1 MGKSIFHVHAVDR
14 SGKVVVEKRLSR
26 HALARFMGELDS
38 CLVGLEACDG
48 AHHWVRMLR
57 GMGHDAR
64 WMSPQLV
71 RSYVKSNKNDL
82 RDAEALCEAVCTGEV
97 GRAAGLAAL
106 APGAQS
112 SGGSARQCISLTF
125 LPNRNNELRS
135 KLIHYPQRTALAN
148 QVRGFL
154 LAYGIVVAKGLGHLR
169 QCLPEVLEDTDHA
182 LSGLMR
188 EMLCELGEEIRRL
201 DERVGRFDERMR
213 QVSPP
218 RRVSAWSAYR
228 ESGRKSR
235 PRWWARWATARTLA
249 VDANSRPGSVW
260 RRANVPRARGAAG
273 DQQARGRVSSLA
285 AH

>member
-57 GMGHDAR
+57 GMGRDAR

-71 RSYVKSNKNDL
+71 RSYMKSNKNDL
-82 RDAEALCEAVCTGEV
+82 RDAEALCEAVCAGEV

-125 LPNRNNELRS
+125 LPNRNKELRS
-135 KLIHYPQRTALAN
+135 KLIHYPQRTALTTSARLSARIRDRGC
-148 QVRGFL
+148 QGARASSPVLAGGARRHGPRTQWLDAGDAVRAGRGDSTPRR
-154 LAYGIVVAKGLGHLR
+154 AGRA
-169 QCLPEVLEDTDHA
+169 
-182 LSGLMR
+182 
-188 EMLCELGEEIRRL
+188 IRRA
-201 DERVGRFDERMR
+201 DASG
-213 QVSPP
+213 QPP

-228 ESGRKSR
+228 GSGRKSR

-260 RRANVPRARGAAG
+260 RRANVPRARDAAG

>member
-1 MGKSIFHVHAVDR
+1 
-14 SGKVVVEKRLSR
+14 
-26 HALARFMGELDS
+26 MGELDP
-38 CLVGLEACDG
+38 CLGLEACDG
-48 AHHWVRMLR
+48 AHHWARMLR

-82 RDAEALCEAVCTGEV
+82 RDAEALCEAVCAGEV

-125 LPNRNNELRS
+125 LPNRNKELRS

-148 QVRGFL
+148 QMRGFL

-218 RRVSAWSAYR
+218 GVSAPGAHTG
-228 ESGRKSR
+228 GRAASLDR
-235 PRWWARWATARTLA
+235 VGGRGGRRLGLWQWTRT
-249 VDANSRPGSVW
+249 RGPG
-260 RRANVPRARGAAG
+260 RCGAAPTFHGRAVLLGISKRG
-273 DQQARGRVSSLA
+273 DEYLRSLLIKEPLKNSIA
-285 AH
+285 PCLKRFWPREING